1 MMRKLRFRIVVRA
14 GGKLALAIGLHFL
27 QTIIMVRSISVD
39 EKKRGR
45 GRPRTGEQP
54 ALSARVPKEVLARV
68 DQWAAA
74 NDYTRSEA
82 VAMLL

>member
-1 MMRKLRFRIVVRA
+1 MA
-14 GGKLALAIGLHFL
+14 
-27 QTIIMVRSISVD
+27 RSISVD

-68 DQWAAA
+68 DQWAEA
-74 NDYTRSEA
+74 NECTRSEA
-82 VAMLL
+82 VAALLKRGLDAKAPAKPRRTAKKGVTGL